1 MLAWRREVGMDVGG
15 QVEALRVMIDETIR
29 KIENRIQR
37 SVNMDPDRKRELLEL
52 ITTLRQETVELSKQ
66 DLEQAESIASFVD
79 LSTHEA
85 TRSQQQPALL
95 KNAVDGLSSTV
106 EGFEKEHPRLVEAVN
121 RISYMLANMGI

>member
-1 MLAWRREVGMDVGG
+1 MDL
-15 QVEALRVMIDETIR
+15 E
-29 KIENRIQR
+29 
-37 SVNMDPDRKRELLEL
+37 RKRELLEL
-52 ITTLRQETVELSKQ
+52 IATLRQETVELSKQ
-66 DLEQAESIASFVD
+66 DQEQAESIASFVD

-85 TRSQQQPALL
+85 TRSRQQPALL